1 MKRSL
6 LIVALALLCLR
17 VAPRAQAQDAVLTDA
32 RPSTDGGTPSPNAA
46 PAKPPAPVGVLSVGY
61 IYIASEVMPAMPW
74 QFHLH
79 GFYGIPQV
87 NIKPWFGI
95 IGDFT
100 KSYNTSAGAHEN
112 TDSFLCGPIFT
123 ALSSKKLSVFGF
135 ADAGKLRDSKD
146 GMITSSP
153 IFAVGGGVTLKLNKH
168 VGLLFVPGEYI
179 RAYPATGTDLNN
191 FSSRFGLT
199 FPLYR

>member
-6 LIVALALLCLR
+6 LIVGLVILTFFSER
-17 VAPRAQAQDAVLTDA
+17 RASAQDA
-32 RPSTDGGTPSPNAA
+32 TPATPA
-46 PAKPPAPVGVLSVGY
+46 PAPQPLQTPPPAKEKGPIGVISGGY
-61 IYIASEVMPAMPW
+61 IYIASEVMPGSPW

-87 NIKPWFGI
+87 NIKPWLGV

-100 KSYNTSAGAHEN
+100 KSHNTSAGAHEN

-123 ALSSKKLSVFGF
+123 ARSSKKIGIFGF

-146 GMITSSP
+146 GMITSTP
-153 IFAVGGGVTLKLNKH
+153 IFATGGGFTMKLNKH
-168 VGLLFVPGEYI
+168 IGLLFVPGEYI
-179 RAYPATGTDLNN
+179 RNYAAAGDLNN
-191 FSSRFGLT
+191 FTARFGFT
-199 FPLYR
+199 IPLYR

>member
-1 MKRSL
+1 MPG
-6 LIVALALLCLR
+6 
-17 VAPRAQAQDAVLTDA
+17 AP
-32 RPSTDGGTPSPNAA
+32 
-46 PAKPPAPVGVLSVGY
+46 Y
-61 IYIASEVMPAMPW
+61 

-87 NIKPWFGI
+87 NIKPWFGV

-112 TDSFLCGPIFT
+112 TDSLLCGPIFT
-123 ALSSKKLSVFGF
+123 ARSSKRIGIFGF

-146 GMITSSP
+146 GMITSTP
-153 IFAVGGGVTLKLNKH
+153 IFATGGGFTMKLNKH

-179 RAYPATGTDLNN
+179 RNYAAAGDLNN
-191 FSSRFGLT
+191 FTARFGFT
-199 FPLYR
+199 IPLYR